1 MSAGGNKYV
10 TVASG
15 KDGGAVQCCFYGWII
30 VFTCILCKIFKV
42 QGENKVMTYTVPHL
56 MEEFQFSHAHLG
68 GFFSAATIMAGTA
81 QPMLGKAVDYFGG
94 RICIS
99 LLQLAIGVSLAVF
112 AHWYCAENRPLL
124 RMEAVSVFFLLRILC
139 LGAGETFPNA
149 LVQQWFH
156 KKRGRAIGV
165 IFTTQWLG
173 QALFGTFIAGIVDRY
188 GWREAAMLGAA
199 VNLALAPVSLLLLR
213 RSPEVCG
220 LMPDGSTPKDSAI
233 VIVAEEAPETKDNL
247 KEEET
252 PTDLRKFWAHFG
264 LTFFYAMMFGG
275 SDFYMVEI
283 IEEASPM
290 PEVSAV
296 SVPWHIFTPLAVV
309 TSIALPAV
317 GELMDAHSSH
327 SKWLPPSLLAL
338 ACILGSIA
346 TLMLSSIRS
355 WFAAVCYGVLRG
367 ISTGILQTLLL
378 AGLCFSAQG
387 VSRAEIGRILGS
399 NLLCNLVGTGSAPF
413 LFGICRDLFGS
424 FGVSLCV
431 PSVPMLFLAVYFTH
445 QALWFKTD
453 GSAVQG
459 LVV

>member
-1 MSAGGNKYV
+1 M
-10 TVASG
+10 
-15 KDGGAVQCCFYGWII
+15 
-30 VFTCILCKIFKV
+30 
-42 QGENKVMTYTVPHL
+42 
-56 MEEFQFSHAHLG
+56 
-68 GFFSAATIMAGTA
+68 
-81 QPMLGKAVDYFGG
+81 
-94 RICIS
+94 
-99 LLQLAIGVSLAVF
+99 
-112 AHWYCAENRPLL
+112 
-124 RMEAVSVFFLLRILC
+124 
-139 LGAGETFPNA
+139 
-149 LVQQWFH
+149 QQWFH
-156 KKRGRAIGV
+156 KKRGRAVGV

-173 QALFGTFIAGIVDRY
+173 QALFGTLIAGIVDRY

-220 LMPDGSTPKDSAI
+220 LIPDGSSPEDSAI
-233 VIVAEEAPETKDNL
+233 LTVVEAPETKDEL
-247 KEEET
+247 KEEAM
-252 PTDLRKFWAHFG
+252 PTDLRKFLAHFG

-290 PEVSAV
+290 PEVSGV

-317 GELMDAHSSH
+317 GELMDAQSSR
-327 SKWLPPSLLAL
+327 SKWLPSGLLAL
-338 ACILGSIA
+338 ASILGSIA

-367 ISTGILQTLLL
+367 ISTGILQSLLL

-413 LFGICRDLFGS
+413 LFGTCRDLFGS

-431 PSVPMLFLAVYFTH
+431 PSVPMLFLAAYFTH
-445 QALWFKTD
+445 QAMWFKTD
-453 GSAVQG
+453 RSGVQG